1 MKSTI
6 RCIVHPTEEIQ
17 RIEKAIENILG
28 PITLSATKFNEFIEI
43 YSSSITGKAN
53 FALLRQLVHDKR
65 ILAAVRVRLLK
76 NLDEFTT
83 FMYFDKQAAYTGKLR
98 LIDNSQENPPL
109 GSIEIRFEF
118 ESESQFEE
126 FLDWFSPRTK
136 DGRIIA

>member
-28 PITLSATKFNEFIEI
+28 PITLSTTKFDEFTEI
-43 YSSSITGKAN
+43 YSSITNKDS
-53 FALLRQLVHDKR
+53 FAMLRQLVLDKR

-83 FMYFDKQAAYTGKLR
+83 FMYFDKQAAFTGKLR
-98 LIDNSQENPPL
+98 LLDNIHEDPPL
-109 GSIEIRFEF
+109 GFIEIRFEF

-136 DGRIIA
+136 DGRIIS

>member
-28 PITLSATKFNEFIEI
+28 SITLSTSKFDEFTEI
-43 YSSSITGKAN
+43 YSSITSKDS
-53 FALLRQLVHDKR
+53 FARLRQLVHDKR
-65 ILAAVRVRLLK
+65 ILSAVRVRLLK
-76 NLDEFTT
+76 NLDMFST
-83 FMYFDKQAAYTGKLR
+83 FMHFDKQAAYTGKLR
-98 LIDNSQENPPL
+98 LIDNNHENPPL
-109 GSIEIRFEF
+109 GSIEIRIEF

-136 DGRIIA
+136 DGRVIT

>member
-28 PITLSATKFNEFIEI
+28 SITLSTSKFDEFTEI
-43 YSSSITGKAN
+43 YSSITSKDS
-53 FALLRQLVHDKR
+53 FARLRQLVHDKR
-65 ILAAVRVRLLK
+65 ILSAVRVRLLK
-76 NLDEFTT
+76 NLDEFST
-83 FMYFDKQAAYTGKLR
+83 FMHFDKQAAYTGKLR
-98 LIDNSQENPPL
+98 LIDNNHENPPL
-109 GSIEIRFEF
+109 GSIEIRIEF

-136 DGRIIA
+136 DGRVIT

>member
-28 PITLSATKFNEFIEI
+28 SITLSTSKFDEFTEI
-43 YSSSITGKAN
+43 YSSITSKDS
-53 FALLRQLVHDKR
+53 FARLRQLVHDKR
-65 ILAAVRVRLLK
+65 ILSAVRVRLLK
-76 NLDEFTT
+76 NLDEFST
-83 FMYFDKQAAYTGKLR
+83 FMHFDKQAAYTGKLR
-98 LIDNSQENPPL
+98 LIDNIHENPPL
-109 GSIEIRFEF
+109 GSIEIRIEF

-136 DGRIIA
+136 DGRVIT